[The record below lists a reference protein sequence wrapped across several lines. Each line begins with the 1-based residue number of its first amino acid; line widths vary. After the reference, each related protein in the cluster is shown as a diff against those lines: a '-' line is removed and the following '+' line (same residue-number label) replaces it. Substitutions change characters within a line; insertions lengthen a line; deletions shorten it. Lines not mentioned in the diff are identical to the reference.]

1 MVTNYLEKRPDVE
14 RASFLAPSADIVG
27 EVFLAKDVT
36 VWFNATV
43 RGDMA
48 SIKIGEGTNIQD
60 NAVVHV
66 NTDMPTSIGKGVTV
80 GHGAII
86 HACTIGN
93 DCLIGMGAIILD
105 EAVIGDECL
114 VAAGALVTPRK
125 QFPPRSLIVGSPAK
139 AVRTLTDEEIQDIR
153 ENGNHYIEMGNN
165 YR

>member
-1 MVTNYLEKRPDVE
+1 MLTDYQDKRPAVDN
-14 RASFLAPSADIVG
+14 ANYLAPSADIVG
-27 EVFLAKDVT
+27 DVTLDVDVT

-48 SIKIGEGTNIQD
+48 SIRIGAGTNIQD

-66 NTDMPTSIGKGVTV
+66 NTGMPTTIGKGVTV
-80 GHGAII
+80 GHSAII
-86 HACTIGN
+86 HACTIGD

-105 EAVIGDECL
+105 EAVIGSECL

-125 QFPPRSLIVGSPAK
+125 KFPPRSLIVGSPAK
-139 AVRTLTDEEIQDIR
+139 AVRTLTDEEVQNIR
-153 ENGNHYIEMGNN
+153 TNGKHYIEMGNQ